1 MESTTAI
8 MAKQIMGIE
17 QAMDAHDWRYLAG
30 IKVNELSNWTLTL
43 WAGHEVQIM
52 TSVAGAIKIQEA
64 SERDEAAGREPLFT
78 IRAGW

>member
-8 MAKQIMGIE
+8 MEKQIMGID

-30 IKVNELSNWTLTL
+30 IKVSEFSNWTLTL
-43 WAGHEVQIM
+43 WGGHEVRIM
-52 TSVAGAIKIQEA
+52 TSVAGAVKIQEA
-64 SERDEAAGREPLFT
+64 SERGGDDALFT

>member
-17 QAMDAHDWRYLAG
+17 QAGDAFDWRYLECDVA
-30 IKVNELSNWTLTL
+30 ELQTWTLTL
-43 WAGHEVQIM
+43 WGGHEVQIM
-52 TSVAGAIKIQEA
+52 APLAGAMKIQEA

-78 IRAGW
+78 IRAAW